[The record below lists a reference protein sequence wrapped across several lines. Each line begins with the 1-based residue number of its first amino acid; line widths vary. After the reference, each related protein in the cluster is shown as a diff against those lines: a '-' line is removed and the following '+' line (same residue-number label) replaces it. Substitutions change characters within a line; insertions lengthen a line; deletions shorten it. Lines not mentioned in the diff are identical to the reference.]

1 MSIQVTNQKASQSL
15 KGAAVTVTLDDTDS
29 AQLANLSEGML
40 CTNDSSSKT
49 GTINRVDT
57 FGTSF
62 SINPIQP
69 DKDFASA
76 SVYGY
81 LAANET
87 ITIDN
92 S

>member
-1 MSIQVTNQKASQSL
+1 MSIQVVNQKASQSL
-15 KGAAVTVTLDDTDS
+15 KGQAVIVTLDDTDS
-29 AQLANLSEGML
+29 AQLPNLSQGML
-40 CTNDSSSKT
+40 CTNDSSGKT
-49 GTINRVDT
+49 GLIHRVDLY
-57 FGTSF
+57 GTSF

-76 SVYGY
+76 SIYGY